1 MFCLFSLDEL
11 GSDMDKTDSEQ
22 TVTIREVRPPKE
34 VATLTLHEER
44 ARIAVTQGAG
54 AQVTVQRRVIEEETQ
69 VPVILKR
76 EVLELITAPEGG
88 TVLLDGQALEAG
100 RVYQITLTEE
110 RPVIGKEVYPVQQ
123 ITLRKEWVSE
133 TVQQKVT
140 LGREVLDVSGPQELI
155 REHEELMQAQA
166 ANLPVLDSQEPDLT
180 VLNKEGEPAEALPA
194 VGEATPP
201 KPGG

>member
-1 MFCLFSLDEL
+1 
-11 GSDMDKTDSEQ
+11 MDDSQENESQ
-22 TVTIREVRPPKE
+22 RVNIRAVRPSTQ

-44 ARIAVTQGAG
+44 AHIAVTQGAG

-69 VPVILKR
+69 VPVMLKR
-76 EVLELITAPEGG
+76 EVLELITSPEGG
-88 TVLLDGQALEAG
+88 TVMLDGQALEAG

-123 ITLRKEWVSE
+123 VTLRKEWVSE
-133 TVQQKVT
+133 THQQSVT

-155 REHEELMQAQA
+155 RDQTELEQQQAV
-166 ANLPVLDSQEPDLT
+166 LPPVLDDSKPLLT
-180 VLNKEGEPAEALPA
+180 TLNKEGEPAEALPP

>member
-1 MFCLFSLDEL
+1 
-11 GSDMDKTDSEQ
+11 MDSTDPDQ

-44 ARIAVTQGAG
+44 ASVAVTEGAS

-69 VPVILKR
+69 VSVMLRR
-76 EVLELITAPEGG
+76 EVLELITSPEGG

-123 ITLRKEWVSE
+123 ITLRKEWISE
-133 TVQQKVT
+133 TFQQKVT

-155 REHEELMQAQA
+155 REHEQLVQAQA
-166 ANLPVLDSQEPDLT
+166 AQLPVLDEKEPALT
-180 VLNKEGEPAEALPA
+180 TLNKEGEPAEALPA